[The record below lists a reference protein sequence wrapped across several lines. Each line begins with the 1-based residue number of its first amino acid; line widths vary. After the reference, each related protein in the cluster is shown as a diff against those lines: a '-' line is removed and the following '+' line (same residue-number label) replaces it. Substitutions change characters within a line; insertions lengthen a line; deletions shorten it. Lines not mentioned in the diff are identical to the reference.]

1 MKEKKTNVLIFLTDQ
16 QRYDTIAAGGYP
28 HMITPNLDRLAQEG
42 VMYENA
48 YSSNPVCMPAR
59 HDLITG
65 FPANVHGYFSNRNAQ
80 RIKDYSIPTIARI
93 FSDQNYRTVAVG
105 KMHFSPP
112 REHHG
117 FGHMFSMEEL
127 PDIRQDDDYLMYLEK
142 CGMKE
147 IQNPHGVRP
156 HIYHIPQISCQDE
169 AHHGTSWVAETAIS
183 WLKENRENP
192 FFMICGFIQPHPP
205 WNIPQTCKEWY
216 EGRELPEPIPVS
228 RLPYEEEARG
238 EWFGDNDSPKQKKK
252 IRQAYYTAIT
262 MIDKYVGEVVKYL
275 RETAKLDDT
284 LIIFTSD
291 HGEMLQDKGYYSKEL
306 PYDSAARIPLIIRY
320 PRKFPQGEV
329 RTEFA
334 DLLDI
339 LPTCLD
345 VCSIKYPYKE
355 RTLYGESLLLKK
367 PRPYQFSATGNLP
380 NRWVMCRNKNYKYVY
395 YYMGGY
401 EELYDLEK
409 GEVDNL
415 LSEGVTDYIKP
426 IYLELKGRALEYEE
440 KWGIA
445 GGVKNGRFQVVPI
458 QYVHPDVRGK
468 FHFWANKQT
477 QKFYEDREKCVA
489 RLNYEMEHALS
500 DYPFSGVQVAGVFQ
514 DDEWE
519 EQLSEEIKKY
529 GGGKGKLNFLCQRKI
544 K

>member
-1 MKEKKTNVLIFLTDQ
+1 MIKKKTNVLIFLTDQ
-16 QRYDTIAAGGYP
+16 QRYDTVAAGGYP

-65 FPANVHGYFSNRNAQ
+65 FPATVHGYYSNRKAQ

-93 FSDQNYRTVAVG
+93 FSDQDYRTVAIG

-117 FGHMFSMEEL
+117 FDYMFSMEEL
-127 PDIRQDDDYLMYLEK
+127 PDIRQSDDYLMYLEK
-142 CGMKE
+142 NEMEE

-169 AHHGTSWVAETAIS
+169 AHHGTSWVAETAIN
-183 WLKENRENP
+183 WIKENKENP

-205 WNIPQTCKEWY
+205 WSIPAECKNWY
-216 EGRELPEPIPVS
+216 EGIELPEPIPVS
-228 RLPYEEEARG
+228 RLPYEEETRG
-238 EWFGDNDSPKQKKK
+238 EWFGDKDSSKQKKK

-262 MIDKYVGEVVKYL
+262 MIDKYIGKVVEYL
-275 RETAKLDDT
+275 REIEKLDDT

-306 PYDSAARIPLIIRY
+306 PYDSSARIPFIIRY
-320 PRKFPQGEV
+320 PDKFPKGTI
-329 RTEFA
+329 RTEFV

-345 VCSIKYPYKE
+345 VCGIKYPDKE
-355 RTLYGESLLLKK
+355 RTLYGESLVQGKA
-367 PRPYQFSATGNLP
+367 RSYQFSSTGNLP
-380 NRWVMCRNKNYKYVY
+380 ERWVMCRNKKYKYVY
-395 YYMGGY
+395 YYLGGY
-401 EELYDLEK
+401 EELYDMEK
-409 GEVDNL
+409 DEVENL
-415 LSEGVTDYIKP
+415 ILNGVADYLKP
-426 IYLELKGRALEYEE
+426 IYQELKEQTLEYEK

-445 GGVKNGRFQVVPI
+445 DSVVNGKFRVFPMR
-458 QYVHPDVRGK
+458 YVHPQLRGK

-477 QKFYEDREKCVA
+477 QEFYEDREKCVE
-489 RLNYEMEHALS
+489 RLNYEMEYALS
-500 DYPFSGVQVAGVFQ
+500 DYQFSGVQLSEVFKDQ
-514 DDEWE
+514 EWE
-519 EQLSEEIKKY
+519 EQLSEQIKNY
-529 GGGKGKLNFLCQRKI
+529 GKGKGNLNFLCHHKI
-544 K
+544 